1 MIQPL
6 KSSKTTWFVY
16 WLDLEEPVPAGSDY
30 FLPTLLI
37 VCDPAAA
44 GSAGHSRRTD
54 QVRVESLLVKLFDRL
69 GVPDRLAICASD
81 EWDNDAWKQFFPG
94 SSR

>member
-16 WLDLEEPVPAGSDY
+16 WLDLEEPIPAGGDY

-37 VCDPAAA
+37 VCDLA
-44 GSAGHSRRTD
+44 GAP
-54 QVRVESLLVKLFDRL
+54 L
-69 GVPDRLAICASD
+69 GCP
-81 EWDNDAWKQFFPG
+81 
-94 SSR
+94 

>member
-37 VCDPAAA
+37 VCDPAGAPLA
-44 GSAGHSRRTD
+44 PPDILEELEKIAES
-54 QVRVESLLVKLFDRL
+54 VRL
-69 GVPDRLAICASD
+69 
-81 EWDNDAWKQFFPG
+81 
-94 SSR
+94 